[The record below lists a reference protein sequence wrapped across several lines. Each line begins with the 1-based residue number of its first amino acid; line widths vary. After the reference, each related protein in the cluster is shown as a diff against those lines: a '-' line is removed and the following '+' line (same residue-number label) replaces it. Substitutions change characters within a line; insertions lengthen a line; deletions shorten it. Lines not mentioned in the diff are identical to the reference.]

1 MRTLVKP
8 LVMVL
13 AVPVLVTALG
23 IFARSQWDARWTAN
37 LARQLTVQR
46 VRPDERALARYSLA
60 SLCADGRTAARIPPC
75 FTYNVY
81 SALIRASAVVGAAG
95 FAFLGGLLLAAHLC
109 RTSRRRMAWLFRPS
123 LVFAAVGT
131 SLVSAG
137 NGLLAVAGA
146 AAGSTFLLGQPVE
159 RVSTSLVLVAGTA
172 AAVWAIAASAIA
184 FSLIRRSALTL
195 VGRMASAPTHRR
207 LVDEVRR
214 VADAVG
220 AEPPHN
226 IVLCL
231 APWVAVTEVKMTT
244 LDGAVSGRTLCLS
257 LPLCRV
263 LSIDEL
269 RALLAHELAHF
280 SKEEAGYAR
289 RVAPFHTGVS
299 RGLEGL
305 SRQARGARRLA
316 VAPPATVLGFFLD
329 AVNEGGAPAD
339 GREARAD
346 RAAAAVA
353 GADALASALVKVHV
367 FAPAWEAVVDAMVY
381 AVRSRTQY
389 VNASAL
395 FQEIVASNA
404 DPERL
409 KGLGPQEQGH
419 PTDRHPPLAHRLE
432 ALSVDRERL
441 AAASL
446 VTSPTSPAIALV
458 EDAEAIEQGL
468 SAAEQRLIAETS

>member
-1 MRTLVKP
+1 L
-8 LVMVL
+8 
-13 AVPVLVTALG
+13 
-23 IFARSQWDARWTAN
+23 
-37 LARQLTVQR
+37 
-46 VRPDERALARYSLA
+46 
-60 SLCADGRTAARIPPC
+60 
-75 FTYNVY
+75 
-81 SALIRASAVVGAAG
+81 
-95 FAFLGGLLLAAHLC
+95 
-109 RTSRRRMAWLFRPS
+109 
-123 LVFAAVGT
+123 
-131 SLVSAG
+131 
-137 NGLLAVAGA
+137 
-146 AAGSTFLLGQPVE
+146 
-159 RVSTSLVLVAGTA
+159 
-172 AAVWAIAASAIA
+172 
-184 FSLIRRSALTL
+184 
-195 VGRMASAPTHRR
+195 ASAPTHRR

-329 AVNEGGAPAD
+329 AVNEGEAPAD